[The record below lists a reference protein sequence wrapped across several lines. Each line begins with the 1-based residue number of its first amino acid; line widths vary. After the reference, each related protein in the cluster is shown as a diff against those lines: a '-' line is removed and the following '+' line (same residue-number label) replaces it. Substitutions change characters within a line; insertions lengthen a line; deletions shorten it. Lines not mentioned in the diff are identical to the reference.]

1 MSDIKKINTGRF
13 VVGRIETKEQK
24 LKRISNLTKSWK
36 SRKDY
41 IGDIKNPKIYNC
53 WRSFMFTIKGKNIG
67 CSEEWKSY
75 KNFYNDVI
83 DTYLDDLSLAR
94 IDKSKPFSKDNFI
107 WIDKSIASSLKD
119 NNVLLNYKGD
129 VKTIKEWAFELKLS
143 ANSIRY
149 RYYKYKDISIEE
161 ILFGKKKKTKRDYI
175 SANKIDKD
183 KLRLKASKMC
193 SSYKIKD
200 KKRRFNYDL
209 NTDWIIENILFKNC
223 VYCNDNEFIGCD
235 RVDNNKGH
243 TKDNVVPCCISCNT
257 TRGNNYTYEEMIILG
272 KTIKEIKSNR
282 AI

>member
-1 MSDIKKINTGRF
+1 MIDTQKINSGRF

-24 LKRISNLTKSWK
+24 LKRISNLTKSWE

-53 WRSFMFTIKGKNIG
+53 WRSFMFTIKGKKIG
-67 CSEEWKSY
+67 CSEEWKIY
-75 KNFYNDVI
+75 RNFYNDVI
-83 DTYLDDLSLAR
+83 STYIENFTFAR

-107 WIDKSIASSLKD
+107 WIDKSIASSLKN
-119 NNVLLNYKGD
+119 NNVLLNYNGD

-143 ANSIRY
+143 ANGIKS

-161 ILFGKKKKTKRDYI
+161 ILFGKKKNTKRDYM
-175 SANKIDKD
+175 SANEIDKS

-209 NTDWIIENILFKNC
+209 TTDWIIDNILFKNC
-223 VYCNDNEFIGCD
+223 VYCNSNEFIGCD

-243 TKDNVVPCCISCNT
+243 TKNNVVPCCVSCNI

-272 KTIKEIKSNR
+272 KTIKEIKHNR
-282 AI
+282 VI